1 MGKLIH
7 SFDPIVDGGCRILVL
22 GTMPGEESLRKQQ
35 YYGHPRNAFWPIM
48 AALCGQ
54 ELPDAYQHRK
64 AMLLETRIALW
75 DVCRR
80 ARRQPRQQ
88 HQQRSTEPHRG
99 TATAIPADPHN
110 RFQRAVCRAAFQTLF
125 SECRSGN
132 HTDHPAVDQS
142 GTRRSVGEETTG
154 LAGRKR
160 FFEISRTQNRLK
172 TAAGFKNPAAVLNSE
187 QKKPETLS
195 GRKISR
201 EGFSSTL
208 RETDRPPFLYRR

>member
-80 ARRQPRQQ
+80 CERDGSLDSNISNEEPNRIGELLRHYPQIRTIASAKITTHSFRHSISTNSSAPCIRLSTS
-88 HQQRSTEPHRG
+88 RSAHPN
-99 TATAIPADPHN
+99 ATP
-110 RFQRAVCRAAFQTLF
+110 
-125 SECRSGN
+125 
-132 HTDHPAVDQS
+132 
-142 GTRRSVGEETTG
+142 
-154 LAGRKR
+154 
-160 FFEISRTQNRLK
+160 FFR
-172 TAAGFKNPAAVLNSE
+172 
-187 QKKPETLS
+187 
-195 GRKISR
+195 
-201 EGFSSTL
+201 
-208 RETDRPPFLYRR
+208 

>member
-80 ARRQPRQQ
+80 CERDGSLDSNISNEAPNRIGELLRQYPQIRTIAFNGQYAARLFKRYFPNVDPEITRIILP
-88 HQQRSTEPHRG
+88 STS
-99 TATAIPADPHN
+99 PAHAVPLEKKL
-110 RFQRAVCRAAFQTLF
+110 RAWQ
-125 SECRSGN
+125 
-132 HTDHPAVDQS
+132 AV
-142 GTRRSVGEETTG
+142 
-154 LAGRKR
+154 KY
-160 FFEISRTQNRLK
+160 FLK
-172 TAAGFKNPAAVLNSE
+172 
-187 QKKPETLS
+187 
-195 GRKISR
+195 
-201 EGFSSTL
+201 
-208 RETDRPPFLYRR
+208 

>member
-80 ARRQPRQQ
+80 CERD
-88 HQQRSTEPHRG
+88 G
-99 TATAIPADPHN
+99 TATSATKHRTASGNCSAIPQIRTIAFNGQYAARLFKRYFPNVDPKSHGSS
-110 RFQRAVCRAAFQTLF
+110 CR
-125 SECRSGN
+125 RPVR
-132 HTDHPAVDQS
+132 HTPFRW
-142 GTRRSVGEETTG
+142 RRNYGP
-154 LAGRKR
+154 GR
-160 FFEISRTQNRLK
+160 
-172 TAAGFKNPAAVLNSE
+172 P
-187 QKKPETLS
+187 
-195 GRKISR
+195 
-201 EGFSSTL
+201 
-208 RETDRPPFLYRR
+208 

>member
-80 ARRQPRQQ
+80 CERDGSLDSNISNEAPNRIGELLRQYPQIRTIAFNGQYAARLFKRYFPNVDPEITRIILP
-88 HQQRSTEPHRG
+88 STS
-99 TATAIPADPHN
+99 PAHPVPWEKKL
-110 RFQRAVCRAAFQTLF
+110 RAWQ
-125 SECRSGN
+125 
-132 HTDHPAVDQS
+132 AVKD
-142 GTRRSVGEETTG
+142 
-154 LAGRKR
+154 
-160 FFEISRTQNRLK
+160 FLK
-172 TAAGFKNPAAVLNSE
+172 
-187 QKKPETLS
+187 
-195 GRKISR
+195 
-201 EGFSSTL
+201 
-208 RETDRPPFLYRR
+208 